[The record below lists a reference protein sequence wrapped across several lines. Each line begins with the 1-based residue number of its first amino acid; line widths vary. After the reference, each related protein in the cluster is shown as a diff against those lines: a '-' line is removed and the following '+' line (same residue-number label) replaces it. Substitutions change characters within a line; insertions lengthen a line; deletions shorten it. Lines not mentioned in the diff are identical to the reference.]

1 TVIKNARN
9 KLSQLEQLG
18 QNSDTPRP
26 SAVDVANQ
34 LSLIPEPSEVEQALS
49 GIDPDDL
56 TPRQALEE
64 LYRLKKML

>member
-1 TVIKNARN
+1 M

-18 QNSDTPRP
+18 QGKDSPRP

-34 LSLIPEPSEVEQALS
+34 LSLIPEPSDVEQALS
-49 GIDPDDL
+49 NIDPDDL

>member
-1 TVIKNARN
+1 
-9 KLSQLEQLG
+9 
-18 QNSDTPRP
+18 DTPRP

-64 LYRLKKML
+64 LYRLKRML